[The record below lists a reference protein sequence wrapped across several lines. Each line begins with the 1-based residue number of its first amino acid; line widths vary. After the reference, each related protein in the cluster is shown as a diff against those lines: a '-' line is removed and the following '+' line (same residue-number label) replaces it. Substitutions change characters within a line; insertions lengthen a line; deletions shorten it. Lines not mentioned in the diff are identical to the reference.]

1 MVTTPI
7 PEPCISPSRLTAGQA
22 ATNGAAAP
30 YGAPAGRSPLVHGR
44 GAVCAYERAA
54 LAAWRAVRRA
64 AGGDKSNGVYALLT
78 QTYKSPLA
86 DAIRESNRAH
96 RRTMAELPTGA
107 PTLTS
112 ETRAVPASR
121 ADRAPL
127 RVVRVAADSY
137 AGIGTVERNR
147 KRAARRAQ
155 QRAKR
160 AQA

>member
-1 MVTTPI
+1 MRTD
-7 PEPCISPSRLTAGQA
+7 LHAGKA
-22 ATNGAAAP
+22 AADGAAAP
-30 YGAPAGRSPLVHGR
+30 YGAPAGRASHVYGR
-44 GAVCAYERAA
+44 DAASAYQRAA
-54 LAAWRAVRRA
+54 LAARCTVRRA
-64 AGGDKSNGVYALLT
+64 FGRDRSISMYVLLT

-107 PTLTS
+107 PNLTS
-112 ETRAVPASR
+112 ESRAVPASR
-121 ADRAPL
+121 DGRAPL
-127 RVVRVAADSY
+127 RVGRVAADSY
-137 AGIGTVERNR
+137 MGIGTVERNR